1 MSVNYLSLYDTLW
14 SFHVIYLIIYSFIYS
29 FIEVVI
35 HLCQH
40 ALILEIKV
48 TKKWQITIHIVY
60 ATEYQLHN
68 AALCSTSGNS
78 DRKACQQQLAVFR
91 MRRNRRMGWGKKKIK
106 QVELYNMQ
114 TYVIVTLRAEPHFVF
129 LTGEEKRKL
138 ICLNRVTHL
147 RSPQP
152 KFNCALVNPVPPC
165 NTVFV
170 VVVVLFFFRVRASVY
185 WSGAPNDCFL

>member
-78 DRKACQQQLAVFR
+78 DRKACQQQLAIFW
-91 MRRNRRMGWGKKKIK
+91 MRRNRRMGWGKKKTNLIG
-106 QVELYNMQ
+106 
-114 TYVIVTLRAEPHFVF
+114 R
-129 LTGEEKRKL
+129 TGITDLCHR
-138 ICLNRVTHL
+138 HPA
-147 RSPQP
+147 S
-152 KFNCALVNPVPPC
+152 
-165 NTVFV
+165 
-170 VVVVLFFFRVRASVY
+170 RASFCLLDWGGEKEADLLESRHTFEV
-185 WSGAPNDCFL
+185 AAAKI

>member
-78 DRKACQQQLAVFR
+78 DRKACQQQLAIFW
-91 MRRNRRMGWGKKKIK
+91 MRRNRRMGWGKKKKIK
-106 QVELYNMQ
+106 QVKLYNRLMPSSPCEQ
-114 TYVIVTLRAEPHFVF
+114 SLVLSSWLGRRKGSWSAWIASRIWGRRSQNLIV
-129 LTGEEKRKL
+129 
-138 ICLNRVTHL
+138 
-147 RSPQP
+147 
-152 KFNCALVNPVPPC
+152 
-165 NTVFV
+165 
-170 VVVVLFFFRVRASVY
+170 
-185 WSGAPNDCFL
+185 D